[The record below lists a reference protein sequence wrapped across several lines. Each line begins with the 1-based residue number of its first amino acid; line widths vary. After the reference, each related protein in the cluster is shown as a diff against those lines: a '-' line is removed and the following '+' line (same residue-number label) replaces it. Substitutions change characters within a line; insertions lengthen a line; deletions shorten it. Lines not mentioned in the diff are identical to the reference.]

1 MRREKK
7 RSLQFL
13 NYIRPKQ
20 ITLKNGL
27 TYEPTGMS
35 AGNFRLAENQ
45 LSDWNSASNN
55 FCLTLAVCDHYIGRL
70 RACLHGGGG
79 PR

>member
-1 MRREKK
+1 MGSFSLMKEKCAGK
-7 RSLQFL
+7 NPYRSLQFL

-45 LSDWNSASNN
+45 LSD
-55 FCLTLAVCDHYIGRL
+55 
-70 RACLHGGGG
+70 
-79 PR
+79 

>member
-1 MRREKK
+1 MGSFSLMKEKCAGKKK

-45 LSDWNSASNN
+45 LSD
-55 FCLTLAVCDHYIGRL
+55 
-70 RACLHGGGG
+70 
-79 PR
+79 